1 MCKICEHLT
10 STKSPIQVTCYWKEN
25 NRTSCI
31 TANLSK
37 CTIAI
42 MDECGRVAEEIPWTR
57 CPVCGE
63 PLKKV
68 ENG

>member
-10 STKSPIQVTCYWKEN
+10 STKNPIQITCYWKEN
-25 NRTSCI
+25 NRNSGI
-31 TANLSK
+31 TTNLSK

-42 MDECGRVAEEIPWTR
+42 MDDSGKISEEIPWAR

-63 PLKKV
+63 PLKQV
-68 ENG
+68 NNG

>member
-10 STKSPIQVTCYWKEN
+10 STKNPIQITCYWKEN
-25 NRTSCI
+25 NCNSGI
-31 TANLSK
+31 TTNLSK

-42 MDECGRVAEEIPWTR
+42 MDDSGKISEEIPWTR

-63 PLKKV
+63 PLKQV
-68 ENG
+68 NNG

>member
-1 MCKICEHLT
+1 MCKVCEHLA

-25 NRTSCI
+25 NRNSGI
-31 TANLSK
+31 TTDLSK
-37 CTIAI
+37 CTIGI
-42 MDECGRVAEEIPWTR
+42 MDERGHVEEIPIVR

-68 ENG
+68 DNG

>member
-1 MCKICEHLT
+1 MVSDFSILNLENET
-10 STKSPIQVTCYWKEN
+10 NEVTMTTEQYY
-25 NRTSCI
+25 
-31 TANLSK
+31 AL
-37 CTIAI
+37 AI
-42 MDECGRVAEEIPWTR
+42 MDDCGKVTEEIPWTR